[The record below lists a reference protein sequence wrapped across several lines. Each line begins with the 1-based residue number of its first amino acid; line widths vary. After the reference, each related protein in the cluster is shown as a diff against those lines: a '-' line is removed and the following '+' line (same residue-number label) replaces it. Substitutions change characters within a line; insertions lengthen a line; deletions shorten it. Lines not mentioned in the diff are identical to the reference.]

1 MKRLNKVKLLV
12 ALVLVA
18 LCGMTLATELV
29 VVIKNVK
36 QESGTINIALYD
48 DEQAFKD
55 HVILKGTRVDAKAP
69 SVTVSFEL
77 DEGEYSIR
85 VYHDV
90 DSNGEMNFNRL
101 RMPSEPY
108 AFSNNV
114 KPRFGPPGWKK
125 TKFSVGKE
133 KVTQELTLLGS

>member
-1 MKRLNKVKLLV
+1 MKIAVFTKICLGLGF
-12 ALVLVA
+12 AA
-18 LCGMTLATELV
+18 FATIAYATELV

-36 QESGTINIALYD
+36 QDIGKIYVAVHQG
-48 DEQAFKD
+48 EQGFTD
-55 HVILKGTRVDAKAP
+55 HVSFKSGKIDAKKP
-69 SVTVSFEL
+69 SVTLTFEVE
-77 DEGEYSIR
+77 EGDYAIR

-90 DSNGEMNFNRL
+90 DGNGELNFNRL
-101 RMPSEPY
+101 RMPREPY

-133 KVTQELTLLGS
+133 TVTQELTLLGS

>member
-1 MKRLNKVKLLV
+1 MKRQNKVKLLV

-18 LCGMTLATELV
+18 FCGMTLATELV

-48 DEQAFKD
+48 GEQAFKD
-55 HVILKGTRVDAKAP
+55 HVILESARVDAKTP
-69 SVTVSFEL
+69 SVTVKFEL
-77 DEGEYSIR
+77 DEGEYALR

-90 DSNGEMNFNRL
+90 DDNGELNFNRI
-101 RMPSEPY
+101 RMPREPY

-114 KPRFGPPGWKK
+114 KPRFGPPGWKR

>member
-29 VVIKNVK
+29 VVIKNIK
-36 QESGTINIALYD
+36 QETGKINIALYD
-48 DEQAFKD
+48 GEKSFKD
-55 HVILKGTRVDAKAP
+55 HVILEGARANAKSP
-69 SVTVSFEL
+69 SVTVRFDL
-77 DEGEYSIR
+77 DEGEYAIR

-90 DSNGEMNFNRL
+90 DDNDELNFNRIG
-101 RMPSEPY
+101 MPREPY

-125 TKFSVGKE
+125 TKFSIGKD

>member
-1 MKRLNKVKLLV
+1 MKHLNKVKLLV

-18 LCGMTLATELV
+18 FCGMTLATELV
-29 VVIKNVK
+29 VVIKNIT

-48 DEQAFKD
+48 GEKSFKD
-55 HVILKGTRVDAKAP
+55 HVILEGTRVDAKTP
-69 SVTVSFEL
+69 SVTIRFEL
-77 DEGEYSIR
+77 DEGEYAIR